1 MQIEP
6 KKISSNVTM
15 YSVDPI
21 IYVVSN
27 FISDQECDAFIDAAK
42 ANEKYEHQMTP
53 GLYQALVS
61 HNLNNHVHEVSKRL
75 SILTKISVNNLEE
88 FLIEENNE
96 AYGDGKVRFDSF
108 DQQTPEGR
116 KKWFPGGQR
125 IITTTLFLNDSYKG
139 GSEDFPEI
147 KTLISPQKGDVL
159 VVHNCLNDGPNTN
172 IKSQRS
178 TREIVSGSRWTS
190 TSFFRQESID

>member
-1 MQIEP
+1 M
-6 KKISSNVTM
+6 
-15 YSVDPI
+15 
-21 IYVVSN
+21 
-27 FISDQECDAFIDAAK
+27 
-42 ANEKYEHQMTP
+42 ANEKYEHEMTT

-88 FLIEENNE
+88 FLIEKNSE
-96 AYGDGKVRFDSF
+96 ACGDGKVRFDSF

-147 KTLISPQKGDVL
+147 KLYKPPKGRCS

-178 TREIVSGSRWTS
+178 TREIVMDQDGLQHL
-190 TSFFRQESID
+190 FRQESKIKFI

>member
-1 MQIEP
+1 
-6 KKISSNVTM
+6 M
-15 YSVDPI
+15 YSADPI

-75 SILTKISVNNLEE
+75 SILVKMPINNLEAISIRK
-88 FLIEENNE
+88 LW
-96 AYGDGKVRFDSF
+96 AYGDEYKPHFDSF

-125 IITTTLFLNDSYKG
+125 IITTTYLNDVEEG
-139 GSEDFPEI
+139 GATDFPDI
-147 KTLISPQKGDVL
+147 GVYKQPNKGDVL
-159 VVHNCLNDGPNTN
+159 VVHNCLNDGSNTN

-190 TSFFRQESID
+190 TSFFRQESLDY